1 MLFRSEMDTIHEK
14 QSHYPD
20 QIDFLVVAPGY
31 ESKRVFLAG
40 KEI

>member
-1 MLFRSEMDTIHEK
+1 VVGSIEEGKRA
-14 QSHYPD
+14 
-20 QIDFLVVAPGY
+20 DFLIVAPGY